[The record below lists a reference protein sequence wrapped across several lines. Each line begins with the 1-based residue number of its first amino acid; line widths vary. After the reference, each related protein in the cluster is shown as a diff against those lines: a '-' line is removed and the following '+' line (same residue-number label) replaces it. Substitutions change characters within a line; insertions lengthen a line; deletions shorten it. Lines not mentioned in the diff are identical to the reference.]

1 MWTECGPRFWQH
13 HSPCTT
19 AVIRPCWCVLTG
31 TTWRCF
37 SSTSRATRLV
47 SAGAPSK
54 YYLIPCRRKS
64 SIECFRW
71 SYRRTTTAFQALVLP
86 AAYVVCCRIIIR
98 KTCYSKNLSCCRE
111 TARPSVLFRKVITHK
126 EIHKSCQMSLY
137 KMYTLPLCISY
148 QIKTFNFFFLTL
160 TLKLNR
166 EPILDHKGGIHM
178 FLFSG

>member
-1 MWTECGPRFWQH
+1 MLLHACFAALFF
-13 HSPCTT
+13 
-19 AVIRPCWCVLTG
+19 AVSFADRTFPVDAQRCAVSLRRMYASLYIDQTNVEVLIQ
-31 TTWRCF
+31 R
-37 SSTSRATRLV
+37 TSRV
-47 SAGAPSK
+47 GNN
-54 YYLIPCRRKS
+54 
-64 SIECFRW
+64 
-71 SYRRTTTAFQALVLP
+71 
-86 AAYVVCCRIIIR
+86 
-98 KTCYSKNLSCCRE
+98 KNLSCCRE